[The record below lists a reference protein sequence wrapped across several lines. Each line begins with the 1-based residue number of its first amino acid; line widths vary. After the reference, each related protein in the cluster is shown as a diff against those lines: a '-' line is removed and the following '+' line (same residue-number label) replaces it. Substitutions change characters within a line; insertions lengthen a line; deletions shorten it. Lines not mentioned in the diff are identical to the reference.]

1 MKSLPDE
8 IPTRISSAA
17 ESVDVK
23 MSPEK
28 DSSVSDVSGKVSKK
42 SAQSA
47 SSTSP
52 VNDSARNASKPAAN
66 PDQHQAAAAPASK
79 SAAPASK
86 SKARAPVMALEITV
100 PLQIGK
106 YVIGSRLGSGTCG
119 VVHQALDNVL
129 GREVAIKLSPS
140 GDAQTSAGKVPG
152 AQRAYQTEVFAAG
165 RLRHPNIV
173 TVYDA
178 GQHEELNYIVME
190 SVDGNSLKHFG
201 KGQKRLPTYRALEVI
216 CECCKALDYS
226 HRQDILHRDI
236 KPANVMVAN
245 DGAVKLLDFG
255 IAVGLSED
263 SGLKRNGPTLGTPN
277 YMSPEQILGK
287 TLSPASDFYS
297 LGTVMF
303 ELLTG
308 KQLFKAK
315 KVKDLFRTVV
325 HQAAPKLHEF
335 RSDLPEQLSAIVEKA
350 LQKKPER
357 RFQTGIEMIAA
368 LTPFVEHYK
377 IIEQRSAEQQALI
390 PELQKLAF
398 FHTFSDADVARLLAE
413 CDLETID
420 KGVRLFEDGN
430 LKRELL
436 IVVEGIVTM
445 DSKDG
450 IHRIY
455 GPGEC
460 VGELGFIHGTRE
472 STLPRARSTLRALRI
487 SSETLAVMPPKLHL
501 LYYKRISD
509 ILVSRMARQQ
519 ALFEPDLDLK

>member
-1 MKSLPDE
+1 MEADLRKED
-8 IPTRISSAA
+8 R
-17 ESVDVK
+17 VK
-23 MSPEK
+23 K
-28 DSSVSDVSGKVSKK
+28 DSDGGDRAKSK
-42 SAQSA
+42 
-47 SSTSP
+47 
-52 VNDSARNASKPAAN
+52 DSARSPLL
-66 PDQHQAAAAPASK
+66 P
-79 SAAPASK
+79 
-86 SKARAPVMALEITV
+86 LEITV

-106 YVIGSRLGSGTCG
+106 YLIGSRLGSGTCG

-129 GREVAIKLSPS
+129 NREVAIKLSPS
-140 GDAQTSAGKVPG
+140 GDVQAATGKVPG

-178 GQHEELNYIVME
+178 GQYEELNYIVME
-190 SVDGNSLKHFG
+190 SVDGNSLKHYG

-236 KPANVMVAN
+236 KPANVMVAF

-255 IAVGLSED
+255 IAVGLSEE
-263 SGLKRNGPTLGTPN
+263 SGLNRAGPTLGTPN

-287 TLSPASDFYS
+287 TLTPASDFYS

-325 HQAAPKLHEF
+325 HQPAPRLHDF
-335 RSDLPEQLSAIVEKA
+335 RPDLPIALSDAVDRA

-357 RFQTGIEMIAA
+357 RFQSGMEMIAA
-368 LTPFVEHYK
+368 LSPFVEHFK
-377 IIEQRSAEQQALI
+377 IIEQRSSEQRALI
-390 PELQKLAF
+390 PILQRLPF
-398 FHTFSDADVARLLAE
+398 FQTFSDADIARLLAE
-413 CDLETID
+413 AEMDHVE
-420 KGVRLFEDGN
+420 KGVKLLTEGN
-430 LKRELL
+430 QNRELL
-436 IVVEGIVTM
+436 IVVDGIVSM
-445 DSKDG
+445 ESKDG

-460 VGELGFIHGTRE
+460 IGELGFIHGTRE
-472 STLPRARSTLRALRI
+472 STRPRARSALRVLRVT
-487 SSETLAVMPPKLHL
+487 SETLAAMPPKLHL
-501 LYYKRISD
+501 HYYKRISD
-509 ILVSRMARQQ
+509 ILVTRMARQQ
-519 ALFEPDLDLK
+519 VEFEPDFELGN